1 MFLVGQLVVLRNVMA
16 SVWKIL
22 SNEMVFLSVFSTK
35 ISVSSL
41 PDLALGLEDII
52 VNKTSPCLYR
62 ANMATQFSILAWRIP

>member
-1 MFLVGQLVVLRNVMA
+1 MA

-41 PDLALGLEDII
+41 PDFALGLEDIT
-52 VNKTSPCLYR
+52 VNKIEIFSP
-62 ANMATQFSILAWRIP
+62 NGEIQ